1 MMYQCMYCGLSSS
14 HTAIGSVLPQCQCRW
29 NQNSKDIAMNREDT
43 IRMIKEAGIST
54 GGHPMNPLSVY
65 PSDLERFAEIVR
77 KDYSFTHAQMWLK
90 RFDDAIKAE
99 REACA
104 KICENADSLVNS
116 TFQGVA
122 EAIRARSKE

>member
-1 MMYQCMYCGLSSS
+1 M
-14 HTAIGSVLPQCQCRW
+14 
-29 NQNSKDIAMNREDT
+29 KREDT

-104 KICENADSLVNS
+104 RFVEDGYVRQFEKPWREDLA
-116 TFQGVA
+116 A
-122 EAIRARSKE
+122 AIRARGNK